1 VRSLPRHRYHRGMVL
16 LVGTR
21 NGAALTQCIIVSL
34 LWPVVVV
41 LLLAFLLWFGGDDDL
56 PEEA

>member
-1 VRSLPRHRYHRGMVL
+1 MVL